1 MSDPEAGPKGRGF
14 GHTAYDTLDKV
25 ELENLRRG
33 STTAARLVLRL
44 ANAPDFPA
52 RRRSCEAV
60 RAILDTDP
68 DMEAYRVAQALAQQG
83 ARSDR

>member
-1 MSDPEAGPKGRGF
+1 MGAQRLFPATALAGKMQGR
-14 GHTAYDTLDKV
+14 LI
-25 ELENLRRG
+25 
-33 STTAARLVLRL
+33 L
-44 ANAPDFPA
+44 ANALDFPA

-68 DMEAYRVAQALAQQG
+68 AMEAYRVAQALAQQG